1 MIWIVLAAHQSQMY
15 TRPANIRSGLATSFA
30 TSESLRR
37 QKEQRIVLRS
47 MHTSDP
53 NLKFPQVHSR
63 AYYDARHGDGQTTTR
78 STATGDRGQS
88 QTTER
93 YLGWKQK
100 LRYAVNDTL
109 RL

>member
-1 MIWIVLAAHQSQMY
+1 MIWIVSAAHRSQMY

-63 AYYDARHGDGQTTTR
+63 AYYNARHGDGQTTTR
-78 STATGDRGQS
+78 STA
-88 QTTER
+88 
-93 YLGWKQK
+93 K
-100 LRYAVNDTL
+100 
-109 RL
+109 